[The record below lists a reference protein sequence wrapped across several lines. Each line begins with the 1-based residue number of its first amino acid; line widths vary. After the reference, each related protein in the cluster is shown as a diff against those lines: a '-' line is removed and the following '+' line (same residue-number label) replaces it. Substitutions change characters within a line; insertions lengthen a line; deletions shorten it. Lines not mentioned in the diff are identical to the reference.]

1 MGRLGSTPAD
11 GCAPLGEHLLGAWI
25 TFTEGLALAESRSA
39 GPGAALTD
47 SVTLTDI
54 KRLGE
59 ILLGELLGV
68 PNVAFAVGKGLGDG
82 VVSGTALGRAW
93 DAYLQQSDGLALA
106 DARAAAVGARGLAD
120 GVSLG
125 DSLARAW
132 AAYREQADGLT
143 LSDSKLLG
151 QLLLGELLGIPDV
164 AFAVGKGLDDG
175 VGLSD
180 ALARAWAAY
189 LQQAD
194 GLALSDAEARAAGLA
209 LADAVALGDVE
220 ALLLA
225 LALTLRARSTA
236 LTLQGRDP

>member
-132 AAYREQADGLT
+132 AAY
-143 LSDSKLLG
+143 
-151 QLLLGELLGIPDV
+151 
-164 AFAVGKGLDDG
+164 
-175 VGLSD
+175 
-180 ALARAWAAY
+180 